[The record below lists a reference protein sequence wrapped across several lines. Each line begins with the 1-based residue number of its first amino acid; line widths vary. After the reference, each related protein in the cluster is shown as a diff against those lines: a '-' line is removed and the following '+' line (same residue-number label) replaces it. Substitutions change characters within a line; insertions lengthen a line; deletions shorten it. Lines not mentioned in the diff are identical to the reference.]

1 MDLQELPP
9 ASATSGG
16 RVEQVIAALQ
26 EHIRSNRLGPGDALP
41 SEGGL
46 AAQLGVSRPVV
57 REAFSSMAAL
67 KLIHIGNGRRARV
80 SSLDRSVLSHVLDY
94 AVVTDQ
100 ISVQQILDVR
110 RTVEIRTAELAAL
123 RRTDGEAAEIIR
135 YAAAMRADVNNSE
148 RVMEHDIAFHEAIA
162 HTSKNPMFA
171 LVVGSFHFV
180 TRQTWPVGWAART
193 SQAEHLKAIAG
204 HEAIA
209 QAIADRAP
217 RVAAARMAEH
227 FDETAK
233 MLLAG
238 GIT

>member
-1 MDLQELPP
+1 
-9 ASATSGG
+9 
-16 RVEQVIAALQ
+16 VEQVIAAVH
-26 EHIRSNRLGPGDALP
+26 EHIRSNGLGPGDALP
-41 SEGGL
+41 SEGSI

-67 KLIHIGNGRRARV
+67 KLIEIGNGRRARV
-80 SSLDRSVLSHVLDY
+80 SALDRSVLAHVLEH

-110 RTVEIRTAELAAL
+110 RTVEMRTVELAAL
-123 RRTDGEAAEIIR
+123 RRTDAEAREIMG
-135 YAAAMRADVNNSE
+135 YAAAMRADVDVPE

-162 HTSKNPMFA
+162 RTSKNPMFA
-171 LVVGSFHFV
+171 VVMGSFHFV
-180 TRQTWPVGWAART
+180 TRETWPVGWAART
-193 SQAEHLKAIAG
+193 RQSEHLKAIAV